1 MYLALDLGTSGCRA
15 AAFASDGR
23 RLAHYRA
30 PYPTRTPRPGWAEQD
45 PAEWEASAVTALGRV
60 VSGLESG
67 GGGTGDVASITLTGQ
82 MAGLVFVDAQGGHPY
97 PALPWND
104 RRAEPAVTSL
114 IEAFG
119 PQYYQRT
126 GCHASSV
133 YPVVKLLWL
142 AKAGGEGWGPLRRE
156 RVRWVLSP
164 KDELARRLSGS
175 VATDPSTAVA
185 TGLWNLQ
192 RATWD
197 PELCQMAGIH
207 RDQLPPVRPAS
218 SVVGGLRQ
226 DLARDLGLPSGLPI
240 VLGAGDGVCQNLG
253 VNVVQPGDAVIS
265 LGSSGVIRGVTAEP
279 LLDLAHAPS
288 PRLTAYPFVGDAWIT
303 NGATANAAGVFD
315 WLATL
320 LNTARLPLETMAA
333 VPAGAEGLLFLPYLV
348 GERSPLWEPTA
359 RGVYYGLT
367 ASSSRGHLVRAAVE
381 GVAMAMRRL
390 LEALREQGW
399 TPHQGALAG
408 GAGTDPR
415 VARIVAEVLG
425 IPLLRYP
432 DPGLETLRGAA
443 ILGLAAEEDRLESD
457 QLRRVA
463 ERINPPE
470 AERFEP
476 EEPGLYDQ
484 VYDRFLELTEAFL
497 PYFRKWA

>member
-1 MYLALDLGTSGCRA
+1 M
-15 AAFASDGR
+15 
-23 RLAHYRA
+23 
-30 PYPTRTPRPGWAEQD
+30 
-45 PAEWEASAVTALGRV
+45 
-60 VSGLESG
+60 
-67 GGGTGDVASITLTGQ
+67 
-82 MAGLVFVDAQGGHPY
+82 
-97 PALPWND
+97 
-104 RRAEPAVTSL
+104 
-114 IEAFG
+114 
-119 PQYYQRT
+119 
-126 GCHASSV
+126 
-133 YPVVKLLWL
+133 
-142 AKAGGEGWGPLRRE
+142 
-156 RVRWVLSP
+156 
-164 KDELARRLSGS
+164 
-175 VATDPSTAVA
+175 
-185 TGLWNLQ
+185 
-192 RATWD
+192 
-197 PELCQMAGIH
+197 
-207 RDQLPPVRPAS
+207 
-218 SVVGGLRQ
+218 
-226 DLARDLGLPSGLPI
+226 
-240 VLGAGDGVCQNLG
+240 
-253 VNVVQPGDAVIS
+253 
-265 LGSSGVIRGVTAEP
+265 
-279 LLDLAHAPS
+279 
-288 PRLTAYPFVGDAWIT
+288 
-303 NGATANAAGVFD
+303 
-315 WLATL
+315 
-320 LNTARLPLETMAA
+320 
-333 VPAGAEGLLFLPYLV
+333 
-348 GERSPLWEPTA
+348 WEPTA